1 MPLAAFGQCFFR
13 APSCIIAVLLMCSL
27 RAVCQ
32 WALDSCQAYG
42 SCSCKRT
49 RPSLSSRFSSQG
61 CREQLWVLPG
71 LVEQQ
76 IVAEGDCGHLFEM
89 KLELGD
95 LVLFLLPSHPI
106 DPKTRL
112 VYPSQEVLIYELNK
126 KRWEILI
133 PTIIKKYL
141 LHSKVGY
148 LVFSIG

>member
-1 MPLAAFGQCFFR
+1 MPLATFGQCFFR
-13 APSCIIAVLLMCSL
+13 AASCIVAVLLMCSL
-27 RAVCQ
+27 RAVGQ
-32 WALDSCQAYG
+32 WALDSCQAHG

-61 CREQLWVLPG
+61 CRGRLWVLPG

-95 LVLFLLPSHPI
+95 LVLFLLPSHLPHI

-126 KRWEILI
+126 K
-133 PTIIKKYL
+133 KDGK
-141 LHSKVGY
+141 S
-148 LVFSIG
+148 